1 MEKTGPHYK
10 VSDYLRRVLPK
21 QLQALEERKPDM
33 ASLKQVKDSIIQGK
47 AAEGPVSTY
56 KYAQI
61 PCPNELIHDKYLE
74 RIELYRVQ
82 KDFSQG
88 EDS

>member
-1 MEKTGPHYK
+1 MLPQQLASLEKK
-10 VSDYLRRVLPK
+10 
-21 QLQALEERKPDM
+21 KPDM
-33 ASLKQVKDSIIQGK
+33 ISLKQVKDNIRNGK

-61 PCPNELIHDKYLE
+61 PCFSEEIHDKYLQ
-74 RIELYRVQ
+74 RIELYNVQ

-88 EDS
+88 D